1 MSDDDTTDPFTA
13 HVEKSSGFYR
23 LGETCEVDPATWTT
37 PTDLWGVD
45 SFADFLGLSPEYR
58 ISQRGVLEL
67 TAAMICLD
75 VLAQDISKATL
86 RLKKKVK
93 GGAVD
98 AEARDNPLAEM
109 LLLEPNRRHTWV
121 EMIQMLV
128 YHLGM
133 SSNTYGYVRRRRDG
147 TPEQIIPLMPKQV
160 NEAINQSTGE
170 VFYQISAANVQEK
183 ALLGAE
189 TIIAAERDVLHIRN
203 RLLDGFWGQS
213 TIAIGGRT
221 LSLGRELLN
230 FERLQYSA
238 KRSETGYWVRD
249 QNEPLDAEAFRLMK
263 GQIQRV
269 LANRTAEPIV
279 LEDGVEFKQFGHTA
293 ADNDLI
299 KALDKQIEMICKL
312 WRMPPH
318 KAMHFASIKYENLA
332 TLEMVYVRDTLIPLC
347 KLIEQRLARTL
358 LSREDRLKF
367 YFEFDRDEMAI
378 ADEKIRLDWIKTLV
392 ERGII
397 TLNEARQEAGWNP
410 RPNGDLYILPVNTV
424 LVNSRN
430 QVVASGSVDASK
442 KPEEEKPE
450 EPAPDNTD
458 KSVVRHL
465 FK

>member
-1 MSDDDTTDPFTA
+1 MSEDITRA
-13 HVEKSSGFYR
+13 VEKSMGFYR
-23 LGETCEVDPATWTT
+23 LGETCDADPNTWTT

-98 AEARDNPLAEM
+98 AEPKDNAIAEM

-121 EMIQMLV
+121 EFIQMLV

-133 SSNTYGYVRRRRDG
+133 SSNSYAYIRRRRDG
-147 TPEQIIPLMPKQV
+147 VPEQIIPLMPKQV
-160 NEAINQSTGE
+160 TEAVNQQSGE
-170 VFYQISAANVQEK
+170 VFYQISAATVQEA
-183 ALLGAE
+183 ALLGNE
-189 TIIAAERDVLHIRN
+189 QIIAAERDVLHVRN

-230 FERLQYSA
+230 FERVQYSTSKA
-238 KRSETGYWVRD
+238 ERGYWVRD
-249 QNEPLDAEAFRLMK
+249 KQEALPQENFALMK
-263 GQIQRV
+263 AQIQRV
-269 LANRTAEPIV
+269 LYNRAKEPIV
-279 LEDGVEFKQFGHTA
+279 LEDGIEYKEFGGG
-293 ADNDLI
+293 NI
-299 KALDKQIEMICKL
+299 KETEILAALDKQIEMICKL

-332 TLEMVYVRDTLIPLC
+332 TLEMVYVRDTLIPMC
-347 KLIEQRLARTL
+347 ELIEQRLARTL
-358 LSREDRLKF
+358 LSRDERLKF

-378 ADEKIRLDWIKTLV
+378 ADEKIRLEWIKTLV
-392 ERGII
+392 DRGVI
-397 TLNEARQEAGWNP
+397 TLNEARQESGWNP
-410 RPNGDLYILPVNTV
+410 RANGDVYLLPVNTV
-424 LVNSRN
+424 LINSRN
-430 QVVASGSVDASK
+430 QVVASGSADTSK
-442 KPEEEKPE
+442 KPEDDDKPDDT
-450 EPAPDNTD
+450 PSDTD
-458 KSVVRHL
+458 KTLRLIKS
-465 FK
+465 

>member
-1 MSDDDTTDPFTA
+1 MSEDITA
-13 HVEKSSGFYR
+13 AVEKSSGFYR
-23 LGETCEVDPATWTT
+23 LGETCDADPNTWTT

-93 GGAVD
+93 GGSVD
-98 AEARDNPLAEM
+98 AEARDSPLAEM
-109 LLLEPNRRHTWV
+109 LMLEPNRRHTWV
-121 EMIQMLV
+121 EFIQMLV

-147 TPEQIIPLMPKQV
+147 VAEQIIPLMPKQV
-160 NEAINQSTGE
+160 SEAINQTSGE

-189 TIIAAERDVLHIRN
+189 VIVAAERDVLHIRN

-230 FERLQYSA
+230 FERLQYSV

-249 QNEPLDAEAFRLMK
+249 QDEPLDAEAFRLMK
-263 GQIQRV
+263 SQIQRV
-269 LANRTAEPIV
+269 LNNRANEPIV
-279 LEDGVEFKQFGHTA
+279 LEDGIKFEQFGRKA
-293 ADNDLI
+293 AEDDLI

-318 KAMHFASIKYENLA
+318 KAMHFNSIKYENLA

-358 LSREDRLKF
+358 LSKEERLKF

-378 ADEKIRLDWIKTLV
+378 ADEKLRLEWVKTLV

-397 TLNEARQEAGWNP
+397 TLNEARQESGWNP
-410 RPNGDLYILPVNTV
+410 RANGDVYILPVNTV
-424 LVNSRN
+424 LINSRN
-430 QVVASGSVDASK
+430 QVVVAGSVDQSK

-450 EPAPDNTD
+450 EPAPDTD